1 MNATSQFE
9 RATVTV
15 AYVNPPK
22 PPRKSG
28 SIKTVEGEYFSVWP
42 NMLNQFQQGETYE
55 VEFTETDKN
64 GAIFRDVKKAWPKQ
78 PSRAIQG
85 EFDAIGYAPARN
97 GATLTPSA
105 DHEPRVQH
113 GSHVGTRKEYWQPK
127 PTDPGT
133 SRRIFIC
140 GLVNAWAHN
149 GRIDMS
155 VEAVSEAVRIAGEA
169 YDQMLGEG

>member
-1 MNATSQFE
+1 MNTMTTQSE

-15 AYVNPPK
+15 AYINPPK
-22 PPRKSG
+22 APRKSG
-28 SIKTVEGEYFSVWP
+28 SIKSVDGEMFYVWP
-42 NMLNQFQQGETYE
+42 NLLSQFQQGETYE

-64 GAIFRDVKKAWPKQ
+64 GAIFRDIKKAWPKQ
-78 PSRAIQG
+78 APQAIQG
-85 EFDAIGYAPARN
+85 DFDAIGYAPARN
-97 GATLTPSA
+97 GATLTPA
-105 DHEPRVQH
+105 HQEPRVQN

-127 PTDPGT
+127 PTDPAT

-140 GLVNAWAHN
+140 GLINAWAHN